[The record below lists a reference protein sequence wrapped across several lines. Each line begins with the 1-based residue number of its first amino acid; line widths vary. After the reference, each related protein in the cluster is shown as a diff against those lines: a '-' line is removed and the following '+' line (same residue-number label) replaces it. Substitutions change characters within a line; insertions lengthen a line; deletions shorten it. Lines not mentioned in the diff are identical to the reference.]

1 MFENICPAERW
12 LLWMRCRKP
21 SKLAPGGCL
30 IAWCLTGNPL
40 MANDTTLIID
50 DRSSGDYS
58 TGAGSNWRLVTDTVM
73 GGISDGQLT
82 VEEIDGRPCL
92 RLRGEVRTENNGGF
106 IQAVLDLETLPLRDA
121 SAFDGVVIDVYGNG
135 ESYNLHLRQDG
146 LWLPW
151 QAFRASFT
159 APPAW
164 QTHYLPFAEFRPHAT
179 SAELKP
185 DRLKRIGVV
194 AIDRVFSA
202 DLCIGRI
209 GYYRRQ

>member
-1 MFENICPAERW
+1 MFREHTLTAAVAR
-12 LLWMRCRKP
+12 
-21 SKLAPGGCL
+21 GL
-30 IAWCLTGNPL
+30 IAMCLAGGPL
-40 MANDTTLIID
+40 MADDRILVID

-58 TGAGSNWRLVTDTVM
+58 TGAGSDWRLVTDTVM
-73 GGISDGQLT
+73 GGVSNGQLT
-82 VEEIDGRPCL
+82 VEGINGRRCL

-106 IQAVLDLETLPLRDA
+106 IQAALDLETQRVRDA

-159 APPAW
+159 APPEW
-164 QTHYLPFAEFRPHAT
+164 QTHYLPFAQFLPHKT
-179 SAELKP
+179 SASLKR

-194 AIDRVFSA
+194 AIGRAFSA
-202 DLCIGRI
+202 DLCVGRI
-209 GYYRRQ
+209 GYYRAQ

>member
-1 MFENICPAERW
+1 MH
-12 LLWMRCRKP
+12 CREP
-21 SKLAPGGCL
+21 WQLALGGCL
-30 IAWCLTGNPL
+30 IAWGLAGNPL
-40 MANDTTLIID
+40 MADDTTLIID

-58 TGAGSNWRLVTDTVM
+58 TGAGSSWRLVTDTVM
-73 GGISDGQLT
+73 GGVSAGQLT

-106 IQAVLDLETLPLRDA
+106 IQAALDLETLPIRDA
-121 SAFDGVVIDVYGNG
+121 SAFDGVIIDVYGNG

-159 APPAW
+159 APSEW
-164 QTHYLPFAEFRPHAT
+164 QTHYLPFAQFQPHKT
-179 SAELKP
+179 SASLKR

-194 AIDRVFSA
+194 AIGRAFTA

-209 GYYRRQ
+209 GYYRVQ